1 MKFRCQVG
9 MLSLLSI
16 KWCVLHLKC
25 KKEKLCNCIL
35 LFFFRSCKSVYAV
48 SVDCNLKC
56 HVGISI
62 WPHFTNEH
70 IIWCQIQRNTSRIMY
85 FGYYYDILRFMT
97 TDLLFMVSKLLN
109 YGDHAYSVPFRSDD
123 IKWTTTT
130 TTSTFDH
137 VIAFCV
143 IHNILCMKWIMSR
156 TLSYIMY
163 DSVSLFDWMCHLFI
177 MRMHAIFRNFS
188 WTTCSHTYTQTNL
201 PKAFLFWVS
210 KINEKIK
217 LNYFRHYSS
226 VACTSKYFSTPN
238 TCAHRAN

>member
-16 KWCVLHLKC
+16 KWVCFI
-25 KKEKLCNCIL
+25 CIAKRKTVIEIAFY
-35 LFFFRSCKSVYAV
+35 FFSFRSCKIVYAV

-109 YGDHAYSVPFRSDD
+109 YGYHAYSVPFWWHKMNNNNNNFNFWSCH
-123 IKWTTTT
+123 
-130 TTSTFDH
+130 ST
-137 VIAFCV
+137 
-143 IHNILCMKWIMSR
+143 LC
-156 TLSYIMY
+156 T
-163 DSVSLFDWMCHLFI
+163 
-177 MRMHAIFRNFS
+177 
-188 WTTCSHTYTQTNL
+188 
-201 PKAFLFWVS
+201 
-210 KINEKIK
+210 
-217 LNYFRHYSS
+217 
-226 VACTSKYFSTPN
+226 
-238 TCAHRAN
+238 